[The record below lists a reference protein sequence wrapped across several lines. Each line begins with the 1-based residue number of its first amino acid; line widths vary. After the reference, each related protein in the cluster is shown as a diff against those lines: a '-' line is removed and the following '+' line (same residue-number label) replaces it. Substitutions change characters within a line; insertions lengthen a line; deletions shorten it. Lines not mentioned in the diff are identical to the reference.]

1 MQQPIT
7 QIPDAPDASFLDTAI
22 PVVGSAVA
30 VSIGLLLL
38 VFFIR
43 RFLYICRPSEILI
56 FSGKKSVDGDRG
68 YRVVDAGRAIR
79 LPVLQQVDRMDMTT
93 MPVVLKVN
101 NAFSKGNIQMQID
114 AMANVKIASEPKY
127 RGNAIERFLGRSQ
140 NEIRD
145 VAQRTLEG
153 ALREV
158 IATMTPESVNE
169 DRLQFAERI
178 VENAVP
184 DMHKLG
190 LQLDTLK
197 IQHVSDDAKYLE
209 SLGRGRI
216 AEVQRDAEN
225 AESMMARE
233 TQEAVSAAR
242 QRQEQSR
249 AASQTLTEV
258 KQNELRRVTAELE
271 GQAQAA
277 EREAEAAAQT
287 ARWEAEQELQ
297 TVRVELE
304 RQRLEADEVLRANA
318 NAEAAALIAKGDA
331 APALEQGLASAEV
344 LRMLSEA
351 WIEAGPNAREVFVIQ
366 QLDKIVETV
375 VRSVQGVEVG
385 RVAVLDN
392 GDGRALPNY
401 VSSYPQTVAAIMGSL
416 KETLGVDVQSALN
429 GSRESQ
435 VSGGGR

>member
-7 QIPDAPDASFLDTAI
+7 QIPDAPDTSFLDTAI